1 MSANFSEK
9 ITLGPYDY
17 KLYYNGEDFEL
28 AYVNKPIGT
37 HRRVDAGLVF
47 WGDEDDLLVEDLN
60 LNTNAFAL
68 AVAILPVMARNMAA
82 KQPPKFTLL
91 ANSPR
96 KIKPYQRFAKRLNR
110 YLSHLYDM
118 ELTAKGAEFH
128 YHKKPK
134 HERTNLPLPETNE

>member
-1 MSANFSEK
+1 MRATRCQADRQLYRQA
-9 ITLGPYDY
+9 IRRTLENQPN
-17 KLYYNGEDFEL
+17 LTLFQQS
-28 AYVNKPIGT
+28 V
-37 HRRVDAGLVF
+37 
-47 WGDEDDLLVEDLN
+47 DDLLVEDLN